1 MNSELLSG
9 VESSACDGRSCRQWH
24 VLVLNAAG
32 ADLGLPADAHAVGV
46 QSMGGLGSVPLVSHV
61 GGPTVAANLQLP
73 APLATAVTASVTLE
87 VGAAGRVGL
96 VGVVPTSLEAGRAG
110 GAVTDPLQAVGQ
122 EAARLR
128 AAGVGT
134 VLALGRLDGE
144 TALQVAQRLP
154 GLDGLVIP
162 GGLRPHAVYP
172 LPVGR
177 DAGGALPLLE
187 APLVAAP
194 GYLGVVTLT
203 LAADGRVSGWRGRVL
218 PIRAPAPAP
227 PPAAAPPVAAG
238 TGFCPPVAD
247 QVGATLSELDG
258 RIDSCSQR
266 ECSLGSTLADA
277 LLLAA
282 VTPSAS
288 SWSEVSLAVLSAGA
302 LSSSLPRCAVS
313 EADLAAAVA
322 TNATAVT
329 LSLAGIH
336 LRQVFEVSAAGRG
349 SAAFLQTAGVRVVY
363 DMTRPAG
370 RRVRRLE
377 VLCSQCVTPRYEEVR
392 AGAMYRLVTT
402 SYLAAGGHG
411 YRVLPRRGRAV
422 ADSGRPVRD
431 ILRHYLRS
439 RSPVPPPTGGRVFFS
454 GQDGPVSDPPARSPT
469 ASTSTERTTTAA
481 AAVTST
487 AAPPAGGT
495 RPAETIG
502 EALQST
508 SVSQMV
514 LNSALWS
521 LSGFFMLGMMIT
533 AFF

>member
-1 MNSELLSG
+1 MCARWSALVLLL
-9 VESSACDGRSCRQWH
+9 VLLCVTH

-32 ADLGLPADAHAVGV
+32 ADLGLLADAHAVGV
-46 QSMGGLGSVPLVSHV
+46 QTMGGLGSVPLVSHV

-96 VGVVPTSLEAGRAG
+96 VGVVPTSLEAERAG

-203 LAADGRVSGWRGRVL
+203 LAADGRVSGWRGRVV
-218 PIRAPAPAP
+218 PIRAPAP

-238 TGFCPPVAD
+238 TGFCPPVD
-247 QVGATLSELDG
+247 GQVGATLSELDG

-322 TNATAVT
+322 ANATAVT

-370 RRVRRLE
+370 HRVRRLE

-469 ASTSTERTTTAA
+469 ASTSTERAA
-481 AAVTST
+481 AAATT
-487 AAPPAGGT
+487 TAPPAGGT